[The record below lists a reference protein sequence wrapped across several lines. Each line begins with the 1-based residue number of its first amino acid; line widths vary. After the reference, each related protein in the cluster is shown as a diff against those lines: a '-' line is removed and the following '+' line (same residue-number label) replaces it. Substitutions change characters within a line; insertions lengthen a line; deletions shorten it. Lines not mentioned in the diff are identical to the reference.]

1 MQQQAL
7 ICFAY
12 TRNFCY
18 RVSTHT
24 QPPDGIR
31 CGPAM
36 RVCVIGAGPCG
47 LACCKLLLDQPEI
60 QTVVVYEQ
68 AEQLGGQWL
77 YTDCV
82 GTDHRGRK
90 VHSSTYKDLM
100 QVQWLSQFTTGWF
113 KLQIFWCIGFNQE
126 KSSIIKGWNNQSFSI
141 CYSNFCRA
149 FHNMYQ
155 SLKV

>member
-1 MQQQAL
+1 
-7 ICFAY
+7 
-12 TRNFCY
+12 
-18 RVSTHT
+18 
-24 QPPDGIR
+24 
-31 CGPAM
+31 M

-90 VHSSTYKDLM
+90 VHSSIYKDLM
-100 QVQWLSQFTTGWF
+100 
-113 KLQIFWCIGFNQE
+113 
-126 KSSIIKGWNNQSFSI
+126 
-141 CYSNFCRA
+141 
-149 FHNMYQ
+149 
-155 SLKV
+155 